1 VAWRSYKTIAPI
13 MPIDNVD
20 TDHLTLIWK
29 KLHNQHVCAKGD
41 MEKFYCIYERLYS
54 PPMAEMTI
62 QHNTIKE

>member
-1 VAWRSYKTIAPI
+1 

-54 PPMAEMTI
+54 PPMAEITI